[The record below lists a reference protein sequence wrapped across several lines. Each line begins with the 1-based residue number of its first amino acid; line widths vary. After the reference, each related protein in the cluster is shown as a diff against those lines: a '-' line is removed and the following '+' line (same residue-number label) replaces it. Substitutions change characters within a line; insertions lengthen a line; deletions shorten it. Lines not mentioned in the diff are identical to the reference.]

1 MNLDSHQHFWI
12 YQPAEYPWIQN
23 HMAVLRRDFLPDH
36 LAAEQAKARFNGS
49 IAVQARQTLAE
60 TRWLL
65 ELAQTHSFIKGVVGW
80 VDLQSEGAFDQLSEF
95 AAHPKFVGVRHVAQD
110 EPDAR
115 FLLND
120 AFTRGLQLLSKFNLA
135 YDLLVYPKQ
144 LPACIELARQMP
156 QQRFVLDHIAKPLIR
171 SGLIGPWGEYI
182 RALASSPN
190 VYCKISGLVTEA
202 SWPTWSQ
209 NDFSPFLQIACDAFG
224 EDRLMVGSDWPV
236 CLLAASYQQVI
247 DIPRKFL
254 ASKSESAQRKIFGEN
269 AARFYRVKK

>member
-23 HMAVLRRDFLPDH
+23 HMDVLRRDFLPDN
-36 LAAEQAKARFNGS
+36 LAAEQTKARFDGS
-49 IAVQARQTLAE
+49 IAVQARQSIAE

-80 VDLQSEGAFDQLSEF
+80 VDLKSEAAFDQLSEF
-95 AAHPKFVGVRHVAQD
+95 AAHPKFVGVRHVVQD

-171 SGLIGPWGEYI
+171 SGIMGPWAEYI

-202 SWPTWSQ
+202 NWSAWSQ

-247 DIPRKFL
+247 DIPKKFL
-254 ASKSESAQRKIFGEN
+254 ASKSESAQRKFFGEN
-269 AARFYRVKK
+269 AARFYRIKK